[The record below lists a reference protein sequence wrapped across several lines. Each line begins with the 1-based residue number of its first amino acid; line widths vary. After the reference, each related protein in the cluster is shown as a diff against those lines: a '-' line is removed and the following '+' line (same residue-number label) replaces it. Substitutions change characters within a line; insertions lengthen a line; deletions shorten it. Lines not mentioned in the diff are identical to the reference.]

1 MDIYYWNIAKKDA
14 QKTVEKGAKMGFY
27 HIRTWNIW
35 SIYAYKAPEKMT
47 FGADTPI
54 YDQKRPKKDLRH
66 RWGGR
71 GRKFKSCHSDHK
83 GSIEMIQSLS
93 NLLILPMKNPL

>member
-1 MDIYYWNIAKKDA
+1 MFLPYLTTYEYLLLEHRKKDA

-35 SIYAYKAPEKMT
+35 SIYAYKAPEKIG

-54 YDQKRPKKDLRH
+54 YD
-66 RWGGR
+66 
-71 GRKFKSCHSDHK
+71 
-83 GSIEMIQSLS
+83 
-93 NLLILPMKNPL
+93 